1 MRRILDMPFNPMSL
15 IQESGSASISVMES
29 APNPH
34 ALRYREKS
42 FFLETLDYLSEMNL
56 EYYEATRKFYSVMTE
71 SAGADTD
78 IRIIH
83 EGFGDFFD
91 TVKKIIE
98 KFLDFIK
105 SLFMRFLTMLNNLIG
120 RDKYILNHKDELTK
134 FSTIHEFDITGFVFT
149 INSSIPVI
157 EAKAAFEDNFVFDLA
172 TSGDDKL
179 ILAKGNSTGST
190 RLEAIKTAGKTLSR
204 NLEDDTWYDKFRA
217 QVLNQDIPISR
228 DDFADKLFSE
238 FRNGESISDEITIT
252 NYEVTS
258 SLRRFKDAK
267 SDIDKAKKLKSKIDS
282 EYNSVKKS
290 VEKMVV
296 INRTAGPN
304 TGTFDSALTA
314 AGVNG
319 GSPLTNDEI
328 LAMDVFTKAKATQ
341 IQEMSNIHAIAFAA
355 KLDAMTDCYK
365 QDKNILFK
373 ALSRVQS
380 TKEA

>member
-1 MRRILDMPFNPMSL
+1 MPFNPMSL
-15 IQESGSASISVMES
+15 IQESGSASISMMES

-56 EYYEATRKFYSVMTE
+56 EYYEATRRFYSVMTE
-71 SAGADTD
+71 SAGTKTD
-78 IRIIH
+78 IRVIH

-98 KFLDFIK
+98 KFLDFVK

-134 FSTIHEFDITGFVFT
+134 FSTIHEFDITGFIFT
-149 INSSIPVI
+149 INGSIPVI
-157 EAKAAFEDNFVFDLA
+157 EAKAAFESDFVFDLA
-172 TSGDDKL
+172 SDNDAKL
-179 ILAKGNSTGST
+179 TFAKGNNSTGSS

-204 NLEDDTWYDKFRA
+204 NLEDDTWYDKFRG

-238 FRNGESISDEITIT
+238 FRNGEAISEEITIT
-252 NYEVTS
+252 NYEVTAA
-258 SLRRFKDAK
+258 LRRFKDAK
-267 SDIDKAKKLKSKIDS
+267 SDIDKAKKLKAKIDS

-290 VEKMVV
+290 VEKMVI
-296 INRTAGPN
+296 INRTSGVNA
-304 TGTFDSALTA
+304 GTFDTNLSAT
-314 AGVNG
+314 GVDS
-319 GSPLTNDEI
+319 GSPLTGDEI

-365 QDKNILFK
+365 QDKNTLFK

>member
-1 MRRILDMPFNPMSL
+1 MPFNPMSL

-42 FFLETLDYLSEMNL
+42 FFLETLEYLSEMNL
-56 EYYEATRKFYSVMTE
+56 EYHEATRKFYSVMAE
-71 SAGADTD
+71 SAGTNTD
-78 IRIIH
+78 VRVIH

-91 TVKKIIE
+91 TIKKIVD

-120 RDKYILNHKDELTK
+120 RDKYILNHKDELSRFT
-134 FSTIHEFDITGFVFT
+134 SIHEFDITGYVFT

-157 EAKAAFEDNFVFDLA
+157 EAKASFESDFVFDLA
-172 TSGDDKL
+172 SDNDDKL
-179 ILAKGNSTGST
+179 SFAAANRPNGAS
-190 RLEAIKTAGKTLSR
+190 RLDAIKAASKTLSR
-204 NLEDDTWYDKFRA
+204 NLEDDTWYDNFRG
-217 QVLNQDIPISR
+217 QVLNQSIPISR

-238 FRNGESISDEITIT
+238 FRNGESISEEITVT
-252 NYEVTS
+252 NYEVTAA
-258 SLRRFKDAK
+258 LRRFKDSK

-290 VEKMVV
+290 VEKMVTV
-296 INRTAGPN
+296 NRTSGVN
-304 TGTFDSALTA
+304 TGTFDSSLSA
-314 AGVNG
+314 ANTS
-319 GSPLTNDEI
+319 SPLTGDEI
-328 LAMDVFTKAKATQ
+328 MAMDIFTKAKATQ

-365 QDKNILFK
+365 QDKNVLFK

>member
-1 MRRILDMPFNPMSL
+1 MRRIIDMPFNPMSL

-42 FFLETLDYLSEMNL
+42 FFLETLEYLSEMNL
-56 EYYEATRKFYSVMTE
+56 EYHEATRKFYSVMAE
-71 SAGADTD
+71 SAGTNTD
-78 IRIIH
+78 VRVIH

-91 TVKKIIE
+91 TIKKIVD

-120 RDKYILNHKDELTK
+120 RDKYILNHKDELSRFT
-134 FSTIHEFDITGFVFT
+134 SIHEFDITGYVFT

-157 EAKAAFEDNFVFDLA
+157 EAKASFESDFVFDLA
-172 TSGDDKL
+172 SDNDDKL
-179 ILAKGNSTGST
+179 SFAAANRPNGAS
-190 RLEAIKTAGKTLSR
+190 RLDAIKAASKTLSR
-204 NLEDDTWYDKFRA
+204 NLEDDTWYDNFRG
-217 QVLNQDIPISR
+217 QVLNQSIPISR

-238 FRNGESISDEITIT
+238 FRNGESISEEITVT
-252 NYEVTS
+252 NYEVTAA
-258 SLRRFKDAK
+258 LRRFKDSK

-290 VEKMVV
+290 VEKMVTV
-296 INRTAGPN
+296 NRTSGVN
-304 TGTFDSALTA
+304 TGTFDSSLSA
-314 AGVNG
+314 ANTS
-319 GSPLTNDEI
+319 SPLTGDEI
-328 LAMDVFTKAKATQ
+328 MAMDIFTKAKATQ

-365 QDKNILFK
+365 QDKNVLFK